1 MADYRENTEY
11 HSYRRDL
18 GELMFD
24 GNAVRQTEEV
34 IPLERPV
41 PERREKNPRR
51 KTSTRPV
58 RRNRARHRRMTLP
71 YVIMLTA
78 ASLLTAGLCFQMLRL
93 ESGISASRSR
103 ISTLQENVRELSTAN
118 DAIEDEIAIY
128 TDLDYIYK
136 VATKKLGMV
145 YPSDDQVI
153 LYDQTESEY
162 VRQYEDI
169 PTDD

>member
-1 MADYRENTEY
+1 MAGYRESSEY

-24 GNAVRQTEEV
+24 GNVVRQTEESL
-34 IPLERPV
+34 PLERPV
-41 PERREKNPRR
+41 PERRSTQRR
-51 KTSTRPV
+51 TISRPV
-58 RRNRARHRRMTLP
+58 HRNHARHRRMTLP
-71 YVIMLTA
+71 YVILLMS

-93 ESGISASRSR
+93 ESGINATKSSINTMQDDIRQLR
-103 ISTLQENVRELSTAN
+103 TAN
-118 DAIEDEIAIY
+118 DAVADEIAIY

-153 LYDQTESEY
+153 FYNQTESEY